1 LKKFLCTQDE
11 KRAMDCPVCGNDCI
25 DSAHELLS
33 TIGSVFAPCPEC
45 RYRVLDKRAPLPG
58 RYFEPPCSCGK
69 RFIDEVFAHI
79 YVILVE
85 EGVFSGTEP
94 LAKVGTPLV
103 HPGFFMPEPPHLP
116 SGSLV
121 LVSRIINRPAAVRI
135 AREVPEIRG
144 IVKSGDYI
152 PGITAG
158 VAGRPKTY
166 ELLAGCDV
174 RANIFSCSGGPV
186 VLYQQQSLIHI
197 EFPRDY
203 NPKIDTVE
211 KKLREGNPR
220 TFIDAACGAGT
231 LGLVAARTGTPRIIL
246 NDAWYA
252 AAFWSAFNLK
262 INREFFAVDDV
273 IIHASYGEMEAVP
286 VRKEPVLIAE
296 THGKQCITVYQGD
309 LDLLW
314 HVLPQEPVLTVLD
327 LFDKG
332 NRQLMD
338 RVTSRWREHVS
349 GEVFIP

>member
-1 LKKFLCTQDE
+1 
-11 KRAMDCPVCGNDCI
+11 MDCPVCGNDCI

-33 TIGSVFAPCPEC
+33 NLDSVFAPCSEC
-45 RYRVLDKRAPLPG
+45 RGRILVKRAPLPS

-94 LAKVGTPLV
+94 LAKVGMPLV
-103 HPGFFMPEPPHLP
+103 HPGFFMPEPPYLSP
-116 SGSLV
+116 GSLV
-121 LVSRIINRPAAVRI
+121 LVSQVINRQEAVRI

-144 IVKSGDYI
+144 IVKSGDYV
-152 PGITAG
+152 PGIGSGIAR
-158 VAGRPKTY
+158 RPETY

-174 RANIFSCSGGPV
+174 RANIFASSGGPV
-186 VLYQQQSLIHI
+186 VIYQQQSLIHI
-197 EFPRDY
+197 EFPRGY
-203 NPKIDTVE
+203 NPKIEAVE
-211 KKLREGNPR
+211 KKLRERNPAS
-220 TFIDAACGAGT
+220 FVDAACGAGT
-231 LGLVAARTGTPRIIL
+231 LGLVAARTGIPRVIL

-252 AAFWSAFNLK
+252 AAFWSAFNLT

-273 IIHASYGEMEAVP
+273 IIHVSYGDMEAVP

-296 THGKQCITVYQGD
+296 AHGKQSISVYQGD

-314 HVLPQEPVLTVLD
+314 HVLPEEPVLTVLD

-332 NRQLMD
+332 NRELVN
-338 RVTSRWREHVS
+338 RVSSRWREHVS